1 MFKYLNR
8 RALSVKVSFIL
19 QIKGFFIILYII
31 LILLVNSLRLE
42 SPEFLTRDNDIPVK
56 RDMLFLVFRLNNHI
70 ILWVKLDSIF
80 RHPLESENEI
90 IISEV
95 ENNTRNVGLVM
106 LIDYKI
112 KNKKV
117 YSLIPILSVI
127 SFDQDRL
134 YKSFCFDIKKFY
146 K

>member
-8 RALSVKVSFIL
+8 RASSIKASFVL
-19 QIKGFFIILYII
+19 QIKGFLTTLYIV
-31 LILLVNSLRLE
+31 LMLLVDSLRLE

-56 RDMLFLVFRLNNHI
+56 RDMLFLVFRPNNYT
-70 ILWVKLDSIF
+70 ILWVKPDSIF
-80 RHPLESENEI
+80 RHPLESENKI
-90 IISEV
+90 MISKV
-95 ENNTRNVGLVM
+95 KNNTRNIGLVI

-127 SFDQDRL
+127 SFD
-134 YKSFCFDIKKFY
+134 
-146 K
+146 